1 MSILKNAKCTAAS
14 KMEDGQLQ
22 DTSMNTSMNSG
33 GVLFVARPRFV
44 FLLGLFDAPL
54 PLLVAFTPAFIL

>member
-1 MSILKNAKCTAAS
+1 
-14 KMEDGQLQ
+14 
-22 DTSMNTSMNSG
+22 MNSG

-54 PLLVAFTPAFIL
+54 PLLVAFTPAFILLKSLVREVLATTRKDARSTTIR